1 MCYRVTKQKE
11 ASNTLYHIPVLV
23 KDDKYIVNHLTVV
36 NKQLQYLKN
45 KITENHRTFCN
56 DDKSTV
62 SKSSVRKHERN
73 IALRTLVRIIPK
85 LTWMTWGYGIQTTLA
100 SSEQGQAEG
109 STMNF
114 RFAEGTIHFLG
125 HP

>member
-23 KDDKYIVNHLTVV
+23 KDDKYIVNHLNVV

-45 KITENHRTFCN
+45 KITLSPENHRTSCN

-73 IALRTLVRIIPK
+73 IALRRLK
-85 LTWMTWGYGIQTTLA
+85 
-100 SSEQGQAEG
+100 
-109 STMNF
+109 STCENNTKTDMNDIRLWNSDHFGFF
-114 RFAEGTIHFLG
+114 RT
-125 HP
+125 